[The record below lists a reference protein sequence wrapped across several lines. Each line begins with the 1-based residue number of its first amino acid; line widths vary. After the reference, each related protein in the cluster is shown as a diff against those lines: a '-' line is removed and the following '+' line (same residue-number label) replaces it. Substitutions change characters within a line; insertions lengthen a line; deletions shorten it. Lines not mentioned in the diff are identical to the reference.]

1 MADPKIKGSTNE
13 NLGKISVNIEPDE
26 PKNFSPKLGDI
37 KDKALNLSR
46 FSEQGIVNEKTGAS
60 VVIRDDGQ
68 INLASSKYAQVKVSP
83 NGRLSSTSMESIT
96 ITNRRKVNSDEVAI
110 NEHKMNPQLWE
121 LADFRKAKLTFN
133 PNAIV
138 GNLCM
143 FGSVLVK
150 AWDPLLKRY
159 MLIRRPWLG
168 PVFGPLMNVPE
179 INAAIKVNDP
189 MDFSEDILALSDK
202 GYQVNAA
209 IQDPDSMIGKPGKDR
224 PGIIRSGD
232 ALTAAGAD
240 GAGAS
245 ANTPMASNLSAE
257 QKKKI
262 FDYFVKAGY
271 TPIAAC
277 GIMGRLE
284 QEHHWQTDFVELH
297 NSSIG
302 TCGGLGIAQWQGIRI
317 DRIKNFIS
325 SHNGQLDDLNM
336 QLSALVWEAATY
348 YGMPAAVNAAS
359 TPEQACAI
367 WTSNF
372 EGGNSDGQDQIHARE
387 FYNELANSNKK
398 KG

>member
-209 IQDPDSMIGKPGKDR
+209 ITDPDSIIGKPGKDR

-240 GAGAS
+240 SSGSTGWNGSTTKITAADQLEFMHKFGEACVKVFKKEGWKLPASVCIAQACEESGFGQSARAKQDQNYLGIGVNTDASVGGQYNSVEACIWTWGRMMSRPDGYYTDAYNQYQSDHNPYSFIAAIAPRYAS
-245 ANTPMASNLSAE
+245 ASNYTEKVSA
-257 QKKKI
+257 I
-262 FDYFVKAGY
+262 
-271 TPIAAC
+271 
-277 GIMGRLE
+277 
-284 QEHHWQTDFVELH
+284 
-297 NSSIG
+297 
-302 TCGGLGIAQWQGIRI
+302 
-317 DRIKNFIS
+317 IK
-325 SHNGQLDDLNM
+325 
-336 QLSALVWEAATY
+336 
-348 YGMPAAVNAAS
+348 
-359 TPEQACAI
+359 
-367 WTSNF
+367 
-372 EGGNSDGQDQIHARE
+372 GNSFLTDYDKQI
-387 FYNELANSNKK
+387 LQS
-398 KG
+398 